1 MRLIDAD
8 ELLKNWG
15 QTFFAMGGD
24 RLGTN
29 GEEIMFYLNGLIRE
43 IKNAPTV
50 ELCYQ
55 TTSCL
60 DCKMYDN
67 ENHNCPRFCEVIRSA
82 VEEIDNKQG
91 EWVYREEWFEDEE
104 KPRMTWGC
112 NLCGHSIKSIHEKL
126 NFCPNCGADMRGKE
140 NE

>member
-24 RLGTN
+24 RLGAN

-50 ELCYQ
+50 NKC
-55 TTSCL
+55 
-60 DCKMYDN
+60 DN
-67 ENHNCPRFCEVIRSA
+67 C
-82 VEEIDNKQG
+82 DLMLL
-91 EWVYREEWFEDEE
+91 E
-104 KPRMTWGC
+104 KT
-112 NLCGHSIKSIHEKL
+112 
-126 NFCPNCGADMRGKE
+126 RGKE
-140 NE
+140 E